1 VSLSQGMHEIKS
13 ANKYRIEDFNKAK
26 DLAQSAAKSGAY
38 LYPIKVSRSWQLWI
52 DLLAKHP
59 LTLHRVSSTSSAIGH
74 YGNPSSPSSPQR

>member
-1 VSLSQGMHEIKS
+1 MSSSPGMHEIKS
-13 ANKYRIEDFNKAK
+13 ANNYRIEDFNKAK

-38 LYPIKVSRSWQLWI
+38 LYPIKVSWSWI
-52 DLLAKHP
+52 DLLTEHP